1 MPSIIQWGRTGRDL
15 HLSHVIRATSDRTPL
30 PSIPKCFSLYQ
41 VQARRITKK
50 AQFRAVDVT
59 VAVRV
64 TVLADAT
71 PATATSRLAAVPPEP
86 LTVVITKS
94 FAVTPVTVTARDP
107 GVPTGITAS
116 PAYTTINP
124 APD

>member
-30 PSIPKCFSLYQ
+30 PSIPKSFSLYQ

-50 AQFRAVDVT
+50 AQFRGFDVT

-64 TVLADAT
+64 TVLAVAT
-71 PATATSRLAAVPPEP
+71 PATATSRLAGVDEP

-94 FAVTPVTVTARDP
+94 FAVTPFTVTARDP
-107 GVPTGITAS
+107 GAPTGTTAS
-116 PAYTTINP
+116 PAYTIINP
-124 APD
+124 LPD